1 MSIVNCQLSTAQEL
15 VYLEHSETLSFD
27 KKRLPDAQILKGDVR
42 FRHDDM
48 LMFCD
53 SAYFYEKTNS
63 LDAFGHVRFEQGDTL
78 SGFGDVLYYD
88 GNTKYARLRRN
99 VRLIHRNTVLTTDRV
114 DYDRKAERAFYD
126 EWGQIEDSLNTLT
139 SVWGLYMP
147 PQSQAV
153 FRDQVHLVNANFI
166 LDTDSLRYN
175 TKTHV
180 ADLVRPTTIVY
191 EEETTILSDLG
202 TYNTETEQS
211 RLLNRSRVLHADGKQ
226 LTGDTIYYDKRVGY
240 GRVRGHMELC
250 DTVQQTTLYGNYGEV
265 FNDGDSGY
273 ATDSALMVDWSN
285 DTAYTYMHADTLFS
299 ELQAYVDI
307 TVLPIDSAAGRLMP
321 DTLKKDS
328 TYRQLRAFRNVRIY
342 NKDYQAVADSAV
354 YNGLDSV
361 ITLYQDPVLWSDK
374 QQVSADVI
382 HIYIRNELADYA
394 HGVGNAIAI
403 KHEARDMFDQMQGKE
418 MFAYIRD
425 GEIRQVDVSGNAET
439 IFYPRE
445 DDGTFT
451 GVNKTQSSLVK
462 LYLKDQKIER
472 IVFTTTTNGT
482 MYPLDQIKDS
492 ERFLNAFFWA
502 KKERPRDPK
511 DVFRRAE
518 RTPRP
523 KEKAA
528 SAVAEEELKAEES
541 PRKQKQQ
548 RNKKKIEN

>member
-1 MSIVNCQLSTAQEL
+1 MSIFHCPFSISQEL

-27 KKRLPDAQILKGDVR
+27 KERLPDAQILRGDVR

-48 LMFCD
+48 LMYCD
-53 SAYFYEKTNS
+53 SAYFYAKTNS

-114 DYDRKAERAFYD
+114 DYDRKAEQAFYD
-126 EWGQIEDSLNTLT
+126 DWGQIEDSVSTLT

-147 PQSQAV
+147 PTSQAV
-153 FRDQVHLVNANFI
+153 FRDRVHLINTNFI

-180 ADLVRPTTIVY
+180 ADLVRPTQIVY
-191 EEETTILSDLG
+191 EEETTILSDQG

-211 RLLNRSRVLHADGKQ
+211 RLLNRSRVLHTDGKQ
-226 LTGDTIYYDKRVGY
+226 LTGDTIYYDKRIGY
-240 GRVRGHMELC
+240 GRVCGHMEMR
-250 DTVQQTTLYGNYGEV
+250 DTVQQSTLYGNYGEV
-265 FNDGDSGY
+265 FNDGDNGY

-285 DTAYTYMHADTLFS
+285 DTAYTYMHADTLYS
-299 ELQAYVDI
+299 DLVPYVDI
-307 TVLPIDSAAGRLMP
+307 TVLPVDSAAGRLTP
-321 DTLKKDS
+321 DTIRTDS
-328 TYRQLRAFRNVRIY
+328 TYRQLRAFRNVRVY
-342 NKDYQAVADSAV
+342 NKDYQAVADSVV
-354 YNGLDSV
+354 YNGRDS
-361 ITLYQDPVLWSDK
+361 IATLYYDPVLWSDK
-374 QQVSADVI
+374 QQVSADII
-382 HIYIRNELADYA
+382 HIYIRNGVADYA
-394 HGVGNAIAI
+394 HGIGNAIAI

-462 LYLKDQKIER
+462 LYLKDQQIER

-502 KKERPRDPK
+502 KKERPRGPM
-511 DVFRRAE
+511 DVFRRAQ

-528 SAVAEEELKAEES
+528 SAVAEEDLQAEPVRTTGKE
-541 PRKQKQQ
+541 Q
-548 RNKKKIEN
+548 RNKRKKQL